1 MQQATVKYPNFIVY
15 LLPLAAVFIWSIN
28 IVLSRYAIDFIS
40 PISISF
46 YRWFIAWV
54 LLTPFLIQPVLRN
67 WLLIRPHLKQLAV
80 LGLFGMVCYQGLAY
94 TAAQYTSA
102 TNMGIINAFI
112 PVFSIFLSLFILSI
126 RPTKQ
131 AWLGVALSII
141 GLVYLIGQ
149 GNIQQ
154 IFKSTHLFGDLLMIV
169 AVGLYACYGV
179 FLQKWQLKLALP
191 LMLYMQITFAVIFH
205 LPLLAY
211 LGLEPLNL
219 NNYIPVVYAALFPSI
234 VAPFV
239 WMLAIRYL
247 GSNASSLFLNF
258 MPVFTAIIAYF
269 FLQEQWTYYHTIGG
283 ILVLTG
289 VLIAQKKVT

>member
-1 MQQATVKYPNFIVY
+1 MQQSVVKSPNFIVY

-28 IVLSRYAIDFIS
+28 IVLSRYAVDFIS

-46 YRWFIAWV
+46 YRWLIAWL
-54 LLTPFLIQPVLRN
+54 LLTPFLIVPIIKNRMIIL
-67 WLLIRPHLKQLAV
+67 PHIKQLAV
-80 LGLFGMVCYQGLAY
+80 LGLFGMVCYQGIAY

-126 RPTKQ
+126 QPTKQ

-149 GNIQQ
+149 GNIKQ
-154 IFKSTHLFGDLLMIV
+154 IFQSTHLFGDVLMII

-179 FLQKWQLKLALP
+179 FLQKWQLKLPLP
-191 LMLYMQITFAVIFH
+191 LMLYVQVTFAVIFH

-211 LGLEPLNL
+211 LGLDALNA

-247 GSNASSLFLNF
+247 GSNSSSLFLNF

-269 FLQEQWTYYHTIGG
+269 FLQEQWTHYHTVGG
-283 ILVLTG
+283 ILVLAG
-289 VLIAQKKVT
+289 VLIAQKKSI